1 MSGAVDE
8 KEGFSE
14 VAEPPC
20 GSIVV
25 VLFTGSAFLEA
36 SDAVNKVAAVSYNN
50 SQVYIFRRSR

>member
-1 MSGAVDE
+1 MSGAVEE

-25 VLFTGSAFLEA
+25 VVFTGSAFLEA
-36 SDAVNKVAAVSYNN
+36 SDAVNKVAAVSYN
-50 SQVYIFRRSR
+50 SQVYIFCRT